1 MDSVN
6 KTLYIPLYGK
16 ALVSKQGILLQDP
29 KAEEIWAAEGFPLKG
44 KSRSKWLAYYMSMRA
59 AVFDRWLAAQMQQHP
74 QAVILHLGCGMDS
87 RVTRLGTRGHQ
98 WFDVDFPE
106 VITERKRYF
115 READGY
121 HMIPADL
128 REESW
133 LQQIPAEGGAIIVLE
148 GVSMYL
154 KPEELKT
161 VLKRWKAYFGEVRIL
176 MDSYTVFGAKA
187 TKYKNPINEV
197 GVTQVYG
204 FDDPKT
210 LEETGLSFV
219 REHSLTPD
227 RLILLLP
234 RREQGFFRCFFAG
247 NMAKKIYR
255 LYEYR

>member
-1 MDSVN
+1 M
-6 KTLYIPLYGK
+6 GM
-16 ALVSKQGILLQDP
+16 
-29 KAEEIWAAEGFPLKG
+29 
-44 KSRSKWLAYYMSMRA
+44 RS
-59 AVFDRWLAAQMQQHP
+59 AVFDCWVREAMEQLPEA
-74 QAVILHLGCGMDS
+74 AVIHGGCGMDS
-87 RVTRLGTRGHQ
+87 RVIRTGALGRQ
-98 WFDVDFPE
+98 WVDVDFPE

-115 READGY
+115 RETDGY

-128 REESW
+128 REEGW

-210 LEETGLSFV
+210 LEEAGLSFV

-227 RLILLLP
+227 RLISLLP
-234 RREQGFFRCFFAG
+234 RTDGKRFITKC
-247 NMAKKIYR
+247 
-255 LYEYR
+255 L

>member
-1 MDSVN
+1 VNNVN

-16 ALVSKQGILLQDP
+16 AYVSRRGLILRDK
-29 KAEEIWAAEGFPLKG
+29 KAEQIWAQEGFPLKG
-44 KSRSKWLAYYMSMRA
+44 KAKSKWLAYNMGMRS
-59 AVFDRWLAAQMQQHP
+59 AVFDRWLEETMEQLPGA
-74 QAVILHLGCGMDS
+74 AVIHGGCGMDS
-87 RVTRLGTRGHQ
+87 RVDRVSTRGHL

-115 READGY
+115 SDTEDYRMVAS
-121 HMIPADL
+121 DL
-128 REESW
+128 REAAW
-133 LQQIPAEGGAIIVLE
+133 LRQIPAGKGAIIVLE

-154 KPEELKT
+154 QPEELKP
-161 VLKRWKAYFGEVRIL
+161 LLRRWKEHFGEIRLL
-176 MDSYTVFGAKA
+176 MDSYTVFAAKA

-210 LEETGLSFV
+210 LEDAGLAFV

-227 RLILLLP
+227 WLIAQLP
-234 RREQGFFRCFFAG
+234 KGEQGFFRTFFAG
-247 NMAKKIYR
+247 KMAKRIYR